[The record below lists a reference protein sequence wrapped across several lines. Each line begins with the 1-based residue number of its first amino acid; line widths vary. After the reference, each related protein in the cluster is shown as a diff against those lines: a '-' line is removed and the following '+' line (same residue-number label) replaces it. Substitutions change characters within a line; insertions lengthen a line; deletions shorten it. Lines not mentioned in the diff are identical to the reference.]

1 MPVVLKLKK
10 KKMLDIV
17 GTTLINNI
25 DDIVLIYLLLLSLYN
40 LFIYKKKNTTAQLIY
55 QWVIEHSILQLD
67 SM

>member
-1 MPVVLKLKK
+1 
-10 KKMLDIV
+10 MLDIV

>member
-1 MPVVLKLKK
+1 
-10 KKMLDIV
+10 MLDIV

-55 QWVIEHSILQLD
+55 QWVIEHSTLQLD